1 MGRINRWI
9 LCLVLPSFFILDFSI
24 AETSTAESQLIQPD
38 SDQKPSA
45 SGSID
50 STQKEPVTQIWDDG
64 TKYVGSIINGRRE
77 GKGTIIWPDGT
88 RYVGHFKDDLR
99 DGAGT
104 MILPDGTIYN
114 GYFVKGELTDPP
126 LQQSE
131 PAAPIADVSDKEILE
146 LEDLFPPVTKIT
158 EPVRNEV
165 IGKLT
170 LWAAAW
176 SDKNATQY
184 LSNYHEEFKVPGKLS
199 RRQWE
204 ILRRSRIKRPS
215 RIKVTLKFEEM
226 SILDTNV
233 VVVKLTQSYRS
244 NLYSDVTNK
253 ILHVKRDNQG
263 EWLILVERITN

>member
-1 MGRINRWI
+1 M
-9 LCLVLPSFFILDFSI
+9 LSLVLASFFITDFSLAEQSM
-24 AETSTAESQLIQPD
+24 AETQLVEPI
-38 SDQKPSA
+38 SDQKAAASDSA
-45 SGSID
+45 D
-50 STQKEPVTQIWDDG
+50 SPQTNQITQIWDDG
-64 TKYVGSIINGRRE
+64 TKYVGSIINGKRE

-126 LQQSE
+126 VQQSE
-131 PAAPIADVSDKEILE
+131 PAAPVADVSDQEILE
-146 LEDLFPPVTKIT
+146 LADLFPPVTEIT
-158 EPVRNEV
+158 EPVRKEIV
-165 IGKLT
+165 GKLK

-176 SDKNATQY
+176 SDKNASQY
-184 LSNYHEEFKVPGKLS
+184 LSYYHEDFKVPGKLS

-215 RIKVTLKFEEM
+215 TINVTLNIDKM

-233 VVVKLTQSYRS
+233 VAVMLTQSYRS
-244 NLYSDVTNK
+244 NLYSDITSK
-253 ILHVKRDNQG
+253 ILHVKRDSQG
-263 EWLILVERITN
+263 DWRITAERITN